1 MKKILKGTGFLA
13 GCAAFSLLSLLA
25 CVAEES
31 DKPAEATS
39 PTDTQL
45 DSEAVASK
53 TTEELILEKLRSAR
67 PEINYD
73 TPRPSPIDGVYQVQV
88 PGGPVLYVTPD
99 GEKMIVG
106 ELFLVEKGGFA
117 KYEDPA
123 IIAGRQKMV
132 ASIDPETT
140 INFKPKGKPK
150 AIVYV
155 FTDVDCGYCRRL
167 HAQMHTY
174 TENGQEFPGY
184 NDLGIEIRYLA
195 YPRAGIPSPSADKLI
210 SAWCSKD
217 KLDALTKLKAEQ
229 SIPNATCDN
238 PVAAQFQMGGEAGVS
253 GTPSLFLPDGKFM
266 PGYMPPAELA
276 KELGI

>member
-1 MKKILKGTGFLA
+1 MIKILKSTGLFT
-13 GCAAFSLLSLLA
+13 GCAAFSLLSLL
-25 CVAEES
+25 VAPLS
-31 DKPAEATS
+31 LAEDSTATAAGS
-39 PTDTQL
+39 NSGTL
-45 DSEAVASK
+45 LKRK

-67 PEINYD
+67 PDVNYE

-88 PGGPVLYVTPD
+88 PGGPVLYITPD

-117 KYEDPA
+117 KYEDPE
-123 IIAGRQKMV
+123 IIAGRKKMV
-132 ASIDPETT
+132 ASIDPKTT

-167 HAQMHTY
+167 HGQMHTY
-174 TENGQEFPGY
+174 TENGQQFPGY

-195 YPRAGIPSPSADKLI
+195 YPRAGIPSSSADKLI
-210 SAWCSKD
+210 SAWCAKD

-229 SIPNATCDN
+229 TIPNATCDN
-238 PVAAQFQMGGEAGVS
+238 PVAAQFQMGGAAGVN
-253 GTPSLFLPDGKFM
+253 GTPALFLPDGKLM

-276 KELGI
+276 KQLGI